1 MAAHASP
8 SDPSGASR
16 RIAVLGCGIRSAM
29 TDAADPKGTDR
40 KTDDAAGNFVRDIV
54 VADQQSGK
62 HGGRVATRFPP
73 EPNGYLHIGHAKA
86 IWVDFGLARELGGTC
101 NLRFDDTNP
110 TTEDVE
116 YVEAI
121 QEDIRWLGFEWDGLH
136 YASDYFEALYQA
148 ATGLIEKGVAYV
160 DSLSEEEIREYRG
173 NYYQKGKESPHRS
186 RSVAENLDLFRRMRA
201 GEFKEGEHVLRAKI
215 DLSSQNMNLRDP
227 LLYRIRYT
235 PHHRTGKTWCI
246 YPMYD
251 YAHPLSDALEKI
263 THSICTL
270 EFEAHRPLYD
280 WLIQQT
286 EVFPSR
292 QIEFA
297 RLNLT
302 YTVMSKR
309 KLLELV
315 QERVVSGW
323 TDPRMPTLAGMR
335 RRGYTPEAIRAFC
348 ERVGVA
354 KSNSMCDVGLLEH
367 YLREDLNKRCPR
379 LMAVVRPLKLV
390 IENFPEGEVRML
402 DAPLS
407 PEDAAMGSRKV
418 PFSRELYIDHDD
430 FRQDPPKEFFRL
442 APGREVRLRYGCIL
456 RCEHVEKDAAGN
468 PVVLRCTMD
477 PGSWGGHAPDGRM
490 IKGTLHWVSAAH
502 AVPMAVRLY
511 DRLFRVEA
519 PGTSEE
525 VSFLDEVNPA
535 SLQTVTAMG
544 EPYLVDA
551 KVGDR
556 VQLERVGYFCLD
568 PDTTPD
574 QLVWNRTVTLKDS
587 WAKIE
592 KKITGGGA
600 AKPAVKASAAAKPK
614 EPKPKPGPAA
624 EVAIEDFGK
633 LDLRV
638 GLVRTAALVDGAD
651 KLLKLEVDLGEG
663 RPRQIFSGIRA
674 SYPDPQALV
683 GLRVV
688 VIANLKPRQMK
699 FGLSEG
705 MILAGGGDLGVH
717 RVVTVGDPAKPGDRV
732 T

>member
-1 MAAHASP
+1 
-8 SDPSGASR
+8 
-16 RIAVLGCGIRSAM
+16 M
-29 TDAADPKGTDR
+29 TDAADPKKTDR
-40 KTDDAAGNFVRDIV
+40 KPDDAAGHFVRDIV
-54 VADQQSGK
+54 VADQASGK

-86 IWVDFGLARELGGTC
+86 IWVDFGLAREFGGTC

-121 QEDIRWLGFEWDGLH
+121 QEDIRWLGFEWDGLY
-136 YASDYFEALYQA
+136 YASDYFEQLYQA
-148 ATGLIEKGVAYV
+148 AVRLIEKGVAYV

-173 NYYQKGKESPHRS
+173 NYYQKGKESPYRG

-215 DLSSQNMNLRDP
+215 DLASQNMNLRDP

-280 WLIQQT
+280 WLIAQA

-315 QERVVSGW
+315 QKGVVGGW

-335 RRGYTPEAIRAFC
+335 RRGYTPEAIRTFC

-354 KSNSMCDVGLLEH
+354 KANSMCDVGLLEH

-379 LMAVVRPLKLV
+379 LMAVLRPLKVV
-390 IENFPEGEVRML
+390 IENFPEDTVRHL
-402 DAPLS
+402 EAPLS
-407 PEDAAMGSRKV
+407 PEDPAMGSRKV
-418 PFSRELYIDHDD
+418 PVSRELYIDHDD
-430 FRQDPPKEFFRL
+430 VREDPPKEFFRL
-442 APGREVRLRYGCIL
+442 APGREVRLRYGCL
-456 RCEHVEKDAAGN
+456 LKCERVVKDAAGN
-468 PVVLRCTMD
+468 PVELRCTMD
-477 PGSWGGHAPDGRM
+477 PDSWGGNSPDGRM
-490 IKGTLHWVSAAH
+490 IKGTLHWVSAPH
-502 AVPMAVRLY
+502 AVAMEVRLY
-511 DRLFRVEA
+511 DRLFGTEA
-519 PGTSEE
+519 PGTRED
-525 VSFLDEVNPA
+525 VSFLDEVNPQ
-535 SLQTVTAMG
+535 SLQVGTAMC
-544 EPYLVDA
+544 EPYLLGA

-556 VQLERVGYFCLD
+556 VQFERVGYFCLD
-568 PDTTPD
+568 PDSAPGKH
-574 QLVWNRTVTLKDS
+574 VWNRTVTLKDS

-592 KKITGGGA
+592 KKMAGSEKPAGKAKAPAPA
-600 AKPAVKASAAAKPK
+600 AKVK
-614 EPKPKPGPAA
+614 EPKPAKAPAGPAA

-638 GLVRTAALVDGAD
+638 AVVRTAALVEGAD

-663 RPRQIFSGIRA
+663 RLRQIFSGIRA

-683 GLRVV
+683 GMRVV

-705 MILAGGGDLGVH
+705 MILAGGAEGVH
-717 RVVTVGDPAKPGDRV
+717 RVVTIEEPARPGDRV